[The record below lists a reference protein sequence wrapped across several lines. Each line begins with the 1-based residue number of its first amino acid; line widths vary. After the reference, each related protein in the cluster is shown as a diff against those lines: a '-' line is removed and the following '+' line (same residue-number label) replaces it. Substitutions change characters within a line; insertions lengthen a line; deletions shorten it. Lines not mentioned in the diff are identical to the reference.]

1 MRDSGRVRLALALL
15 LAVSTTFLIIGIRT
29 GEEGVVAAARA
40 ATLEIVGPIQ
50 SSAKSLGQSVRNIS
64 DNLSR
69 IASRDEEFE
78 ALKQENEE
86 LKFKLSQTNDLRRR
100 ATTIDQILKLVPPQ
114 SYRVIPA
121 QVIAIGNSGDYR
133 WTITIDAGKADG
145 ITLNST
151 VVSGT
156 GLVGSVIQV
165 SDNFAVASL
174 IIDPNVKVGVR
185 LAGSA
190 EIGYLSGTGDLNELK
205 LQLFDPYARMPL
217 GATIVS
223 WGSETGKPF
232 MPGLPIGRITSV
244 DGSLGQLNRVGY
256 VLPSVDVSNLDIV
269 GVVVSAKRDALRDP
283 LQPLDE

>member
-40 ATLEIVGPIQ
+40 AALEIVGPIQ
-50 SSAKSLGQSVRNIS
+50 SGTKSIGQSVRNIS

-78 ALKQENEE
+78 ALKRENEE

-100 ATTIDQILKLVPPQ
+100 AAAIDQILKLVPPQ

-133 WTITIDAGKADG
+133 WTITIDSGKADG

-151 VVSGT
+151 VVAGT
-156 GLVGSVIQV
+156 GLVGSIVQV
-165 SDNFAVASL
+165 SDDFAVASL

-223 WGSETGKPF
+223 WGSETGKPY

-269 GVVVSAKRDALRDP
+269 GVVVSAKRDVLRDP
-283 LQPLDE
+283 LQPLDQ

>member
-40 ATLEIVGPIQ
+40 AALEIVGPIQ
-50 SSAKSLGQSVRNIS
+50 SGTKSIGQSVRNIS

-78 ALKQENEE
+78 ALKRENEE

-100 ATTIDQILKLVPPQ
+100 AAAIDQILKLVPPQ

-133 WTITIDAGKADG
+133 WTITIDSGKADG

-151 VVSGT
+151 VVAGT
-156 GLVGSVIQV
+156 GLVGSIVQV
-165 SDNFAVASL
+165 SDDFAVASL

-217 GATIVS
+217 GATIIS
-223 WGSETGKPF
+223 WGSETGKPY

-269 GVVVSAKRDALRDP
+269 GVVVSAKRDVLRDP

>member
-40 ATLEIVGPIQ
+40 AALEIVGPIQ
-50 SSAKSLGQSVRNIS
+50 SGTKSIGQSVRNIS

-78 ALKQENEE
+78 ALKRENEE
-86 LKFKLSQTNDLRRR
+86 LKFKLSQTDDLRRR
-100 ATTIDQILKLVPPQ
+100 AAAIDQILKLVPPQ

-133 WTITIDAGKADG
+133 WTITIDSGKADG
-145 ITLNST
+145 IILYST
-151 VVSGT
+151 VVAGT
-156 GLVGSVIQV
+156 GLVGSIVQV
-165 SDNFAVASL
+165 SDDFAVVSL

-223 WGSETGKPF
+223 WGSETGKPY

-244 DGSLGQLNRVGY
+244 DGSLDQLNRVGY

-269 GVVVSAKRDALRDP
+269 GVVVSAKRDVLRDP

>member
-40 ATLEIVGPIQ
+40 AALEIVGPIQ
-50 SSAKSLGQSVRNIS
+50 SGTKSIGQSVRNIS

-78 ALKQENEE
+78 ALKRENEE

-100 ATTIDQILKLVPPQ
+100 AAGIDQILKLVPPQ

-133 WTITIDAGKADG
+133 WTITIDSGKADG

-151 VVSGT
+151 VVAGT
-156 GLVGSVIQV
+156 GLVGSIVQV
-165 SDNFAVASL
+165 SDDFAVASL

-205 LQLFDPYARMPL
+205 LQLFDPYAQMPL

-223 WGSETGKPF
+223 WGSETGKPY

-269 GVVVSAKRDALRDP
+269 GVVVSAKRDVLRDP